1 MTKLDWL
8 NARSRRLIWTAG
20 VLVALGLV
28 AFVWNADLDPQA
40 GWFALVSSGIASMI
54 SAVHSQRSTKSE
66 PDDSLD
72 RDEQLWMLAS
82 ALPLFLYRCQNDPHW
97 ITLFVSDGCEAVTG
111 YPSADFVS
119 GKVRYNELI
128 DEAYRDFVRE
138 RWQEGLDANKPVD
151 IDYPIRTAS
160 GEERWVCEKGHGVY
174 DDQGTLIYLQ
184 GIVVDITD
192 RKVAEKERDLLL
204 QEADQSRRVLLS
216 VLEDE
221 RRGQAERLRLIL
233 AIEQAG
239 ESFVMTDTE
248 GVIQYV
254 NPAFT
259 RCSGYTREEALGQH
273 TRLLKSGKHPEDLY
287 DELWET
293 ISSGRA
299 WKGRLVNRR
308 KDGSLFTEDATISA
322 VTDAAGHITNYV
334 AVNRDVTHEIELE
347 EQLFQ
352 AQKMELIGRMVGGI
366 AHDFN
371 NNLQAI
377 LGFADIAMDDHADS
391 KRLKEYLS
399 EILKAGE
406 SASALTRQLLA
417 FSRRQVLSK
426 QPVEMNVMLAE
437 MLNMIDRTVS
447 ENVVIDWQPNASTRY
462 VNGDRHLLEQVMLNL
477 VVNARDAMPE
487 GGRLSIKLSDVELSD
502 DDLAMHPDARTGRF
516 IRLTVTDTGIGIPV
530 DIRSKIFEPF
540 FTTKPASQGTGL
552 GLSMVYGI
560 IKQHEGWVSV
570 YSEVDKGTEFHLYI
584 PLSDHE
590 VEEVADPTIVRS
602 DDPIFKGQ
610 GERILVV
617 EDEAGILDLIQR
629 ILSNAGYEVVAA
641 ATAED
646 GIHCFER
653 DQGRFDMVISDVVL
667 PGKSGFDMVE
677 HLQSDNPNLKVLLI
691 SGYSDERTRWSNIQ
705 QNGWRYLP
713 KSVNRRVLL
722 STLREVLT
730 G

>member
-8 NARSRRLIWTAG
+8 NGRSRRLIWTAG

-40 GWFALVSSGIASMI
+40 GWFALVTSGIASMI

-97 ITLFVSDGCEAVTG
+97 IMLFVSDGCEAVTG

-128 DEAYRDFVRE
+128 DEAYSDFVWE

-259 RCSGYTREEALGQH
+259 RCSGYTREEVLGQH
-273 TRLLKSGKHPEDLY
+273 TRILKSGKHPEELY

-293 ISSGRA
+293 ISSGKA

-713 KSVNRRVLL
+713 KPVNRRVLL

>member
-8 NARSRRLIWTAG
+8 NGRSRRLIWTAG

-28 AFVWNADLDPQA
+28 AFVWNAELDPQA
-40 GWFALVSSGIASMI
+40 GWFALVTSGIASMI
-54 SAVHSQRSTKSE
+54 SAVHSQRSTKSK
-66 PDDSLD
+66 PDDIPE

-97 ITLFVSDGCEAVTG
+97 TTLFVSDGCEAVTG
-111 YPSADFVS
+111 YPSVDFVS
-119 GKVRYNELI
+119 GKVHFNELI
-128 DEAYRDFVRE
+128 DEAYSDFVWE

-259 RCSGYTREEALGQH
+259 RCSGYTREEVLGQH
-273 TRLLKSGKHPEDLY
+273 TRILKSGKHPEELY

-293 ISSGRA
+293 ISSGKA

-713 KSVNRRVLL
+713 KPVNRRVLL

>member
-8 NARSRRLIWTAG
+8 NGRSRRLIWTAG

-40 GWFALVSSGIASMI
+40 GWFALVTSGIASMI

-97 ITLFVSDGCEAVTG
+97 IMLFVSDGCEAVTG

-128 DEAYRDFVRE
+128 DEAYRDFVWE

-259 RCSGYTREEALGQH
+259 RCSGYTREEVLGQH
-273 TRLLKSGKHPEDLY
+273 TRILKSGKHPEELY

-293 ISSGRA
+293 ISSGKA

-713 KSVNRRVLL
+713 KPVNRRVLL

>member
-8 NARSRRLIWTAG
+8 NGRSRRLIWTAG

-40 GWFALVSSGIASMI
+40 GWFALVTSGIASMI

-97 ITLFVSDGCEAVTG
+97 IMLFVSDGCEAVTG

-128 DEAYRDFVRE
+128 DEAYRDFVWE

-259 RCSGYTREEALGQH
+259 RCSGYTREEVLGQH
-273 TRLLKSGKHPEDLY
+273 TRILKSGKHPEELY

-293 ISSGRA
+293 ISSGKA

-406 SASALTRQLLA
+406 SASALTRRLLA

-713 KSVNRRVLL
+713 KPVNRRVLL